1 MKKGFTLIELM
12 VYVALLGVIIVVAG
26 RVYSDSTKF
35 RLRTQNMLKATEE
48 ANRAASLIQE
58 DLSSMGSK
66 SWKVL
71 GAGIDSFY
79 VETSVYL
86 DPDNATEANKDSSSY
101 VLTRS
106 GDGKDS
112 IAFRR
117 VEYHANGSFS
127 SVQEIAWFLRGNTLW
142 RSCQTLKGA
151 ATTACPNDANPPRVI
166 MAENVDMFSLTPG
179 TPGAGPD
186 TLFPSTP
193 GDGFRL
199 IKRFGGN
206 FVNAI
211 IDPEEPGGSS
221 VTISGL
227 AHNYDYVADAP
238 DSSNNVANEIY
249 VGTKTSNAGDWGS
262 LCFEFTFK
270 PKTPYLIKMNIPF
283 VTSKTNNIKMFRPN
297 HDHMA
302 IGLRKKTGVPIASIP
317 DYVLYPSF
325 SSTSKPERSVE
336 MMFADTT
343 KACLAFT
350 FALYSP
356 LLANSAIQI
365 DDFTVLEL
373 SNRSYQ
379 FGTNPSDNVTVLAQ
393 KKNVKAFKLQLKVI
407 NRGESGEVESLIP
420 VLNNGEKA
428 NPTPAS

>member
-48 ANRAASLIQE
+48 ANKAAALIQE

-66 SWKVL
+66 SWKVP
-71 GAGIDSFY
+71 GASIDSFY
-79 VETSVYL
+79 VETDVYF
-86 DPDNATEANKDSSSY
+86 DPDNAIEAKKDSSSY

-127 SVQEIAWFLRGNTLW
+127 SVQEIAWFLRDNTLW

-166 MAENVDMFSLTPG
+166 MAENVETFSLTPG
-179 TPGAGPD
+179 APGTGPD
-186 TLFPSTP
+186 TLFPVTAGS
-193 GDGFRL
+193 GFRL

-211 IDPEEPGGSS
+211 IDPEKPGGSS

-227 AHNYDYVADAP
+227 AHNYDYVTDSP
-238 DSSNNVANEIY
+238 DLSNKVANEIY
-249 VGTKTSNAGDWGS
+249 VGSTTSNEGDWGS

-270 PKTPYLIKMNIPF
+270 PKTPYLIKMNIPYL
-283 VTSKTNNIKMFRPN
+283 KNNITMFRPG

-302 IGLRKKTGVPIASIP
+302 IGLRKKTGATILSVP

-325 SSTSKPERSVE
+325 SSTSKPERSIE
-336 MMFADTT
+336 MMFADTI

-350 FALYSP
+350 IALYSP
-356 LLANSAIQI
+356 LLEKSSITI
-365 DDFTVLEL
+365 EDFTVLHL

-379 FGTNPSDNVTVLAQ
+379 FGTNLSDNVADLAQ
-393 KKNVKAFKLQLKVI
+393 KKNVKAFKLQLKVN

>member
-58 DLSSMGSK
+58 DLSSMGAK

-79 VETSVYL
+79 VETSVYF
-86 DPDNATEANKDSSSY
+86 DPDNVTEANKDSSSY

-186 TLFPSTP
+186 TIFPVTGSE
-193 GDGFRL
+193 FRL

-211 IDPEEPGGSS
+211 IDPESPGGSS

-227 AHNYDYVADAP
+227 AHNYDYVTDSP
-238 DSSNNVANEIY
+238 DLSNKVANEIY
-249 VGTKTSNAGDWGS
+249 VGSTTSNEGDWGS

-270 PKTPYLIKMNIPF
+270 PKTPYLIKMNIPYL
-283 VTSKTNNIKMFRPN
+283 KNNITMFRPN

-302 IGLRKKTGVPIASIP
+302 IGLRKKTGASIP
-317 DYVLYPSF
+317 SVPDYALYPSF
-325 SSTSKPERSVE
+325 SSTSKPERTIE
-336 MMFADTT
+336 LMFAETT

>member
-12 VYVALLGVIIVVAG
+12 VYVALLGVIIVIAG

-58 DLSSMGSK
+58 DLSSMGAK

-79 VETSVYL
+79 VENNVYF
-86 DPDNATEANKDSSSY
+86 DPDNVTEANKDSSSY

-112 IAFRR
+112 ILFRR

-127 SVQEIAWFLRGNTLW
+127 SVQQIAWFLRGNTLW
-142 RSCQTLKGA
+142 RSCQTLSGN
-151 ATTACPNDANPPRVI
+151 ATTVCPNDANPPRVI
-166 MAENVDMFSLTPG
+166 MAENVEMFSLTPG
-179 TPGAGPD
+179 TPGTGPD

-206 FVNAI
+206 FVNTT
-211 IDPEEPGGSS
+211 IDPEEPGGTS
-221 VTISGL
+221 VTISGF
-227 AHNYDYVADAP
+227 ANNYDDNTGAP
-238 DSSNNVANEIY
+238 DKTSKNANEIY
-249 VGTKTSNAGDWGS
+249 VGPKTSNSGDWGS
-262 LCFEFTFK
+262 LCHEFTFL
-270 PKTPYLIKMNIPF
+270 PKTPYLVKMNIPH
-283 VTSKTNNIKMFRPN
+283 VKNNIRMFQPN
-297 HDHMA
+297 VDHMA
-302 IGLRKKTGVPIASIP
+302 IGLRQKTGASFPNIL
-317 DYVLYPSF
+317 DYTLYPSISD
-325 SSTSKPERSVE
+325 SSKTQRSIE

-350 FALYSP
+350 FAFYSP
-356 LLANSAIQI
+356 VAHEGAMKIEDI
-365 DDFTVLEL
+365 TVLHL

-379 FGTNPSDNVTVLAQ
+379 FGTSLSDNVSVLAQ
-393 KKNVKAFKLQLKVI
+393 KKNVKAFKLQLKV
-407 NRGESGEVESLIP
+407 NHRGESGEIESLIP

>member
-112 IAFRR
+112 IVFRR

-127 SVQEIAWFLRGNTLW
+127 SVQQIAWFLRGKTLW

-151 ATTACPNDANPPRVI
+151 ATTVCPNDAAPPRVI
-166 MAENVDMFSLTPG
+166 MAENVETFSLTPG
-179 TPGAGPD
+179 APGVGPD
-186 TLFPSTP
+186 TLFPSSA
-193 GDGFRL
+193 GAGFRL
-199 IKRFGGN
+199 IKRVGGN
-206 FVNAI
+206 FVDAI
-211 IDPEEPGGSS
+211 LDPETPGGTS
-221 VTISGL
+221 INFSGL
-227 AHNYDYVADAP
+227 AHNYDNVTDAP
-238 DSSNNVANEIY
+238 DSLNNVANEIY
-249 VGTKTSNAGDWGS
+249 VGTKTGNTGSWGN
-262 LCFEFTFK
+262 LCYEFTFL
-270 PKTPYLIKMNIPF
+270 PKTPYLIKMNIPYL
-283 VTSKTNNIKMFRPN
+283 KNNITMFRPG

-302 IGLRKKTGVPIASIP
+302 IGLRKKTGATILSVP

-325 SSTSKPERSVE
+325 SSTSKPERSIE
-336 MMFADTT
+336 MMFADTI

-350 FALYSP
+350 IALYSP
-356 LLANSAIQI
+356 LLEKSSITI
-365 DDFTVLEL
+365 EDFTVLHL

-379 FGTNPSDNVTVLAQ
+379 FGTNPSDNVTDLAQ